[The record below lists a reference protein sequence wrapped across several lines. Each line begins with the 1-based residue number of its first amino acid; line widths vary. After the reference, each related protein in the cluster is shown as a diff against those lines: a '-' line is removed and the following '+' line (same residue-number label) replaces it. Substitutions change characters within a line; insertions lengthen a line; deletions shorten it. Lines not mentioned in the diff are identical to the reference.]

1 MGRLVVGNW
10 SNEAGYAELSAES
23 RRHIGAQGQRMLWD
37 ARAGDTV
44 VLPIRPPDG
53 VLPYVAELLGIDPGS
68 IEVVVPPEAGLPDVL
83 TAGRLADPG
92 FVSALAGHVRDRAL
106 TGLHAFYL
114 DTTVNQLTRE
124 LGLEHGTTGFT
135 FMDQGGNELGN
146 SKVVFRAM
154 SGGIGLPVPDG
165 VVADRPE
172 TVVDFAWRLLSAGGA
187 VIVKQDVNVAGFGN
201 EVLLSRDDV
210 EVAGALRSACF
221 GDRAALDAHVRERWD
236 WYTHG
241 GRRRVVV
248 EHYIPGAV
256 PLWGEV
262 AITDDGVEV
271 LGHGQIRMKPVIEGV
286 LIPVRPETAESPA
299 FSGFLAELIRLAGAL
314 RAIGYRGLNN
324 IDAMLVPDGR
334 ILFNEF
340 NARCGG
346 STHLFTIGS
355 RVVGGDYLADRCLI
369 ERREVAFP
377 EFDLAVKKLSASGL
391 AYDPLTRTGVVIAVS
406 GTRPDGT
413 GGEACVIGEDVASA
427 EILERELLRVFP
439 D

>member
-1 MGRLVVGNW
+1 MGRLVIGNW
-10 SNEAGYAELSAES
+10 SNEPGYEELAPAA

-44 VLPIRPPDG
+44 ILPIRPPEG
-53 VLPYVAELLGIDPGS
+53 FVHYVAELLGVDQGS
-68 IEVVVPPEAGLPDVL
+68 IEVMVPPEAGLPDVL
-83 TAGRLADPG
+83 TAERLTEPG
-92 FVSALAGHVRDRAL
+92 FVTALAGHVRARGVS
-106 TGLHAFYL
+106 GLQAFYL
-114 DTTVNQLTRE
+114 DTTVNQLTRS
-124 LGLEHGTTGFT
+124 LGLEGGTTGFA

-146 SKVVFRAM
+146 SKVVFRAV

-165 VVADRPE
+165 VVTDQPD
-172 TVVDFAWRLLSAGGA
+172 TVVDFAWRMLSAGEA

-201 EVLLSRDDV
+201 EILLSRDDV
-210 EVAGALRSACF
+210 EVTGALHSARF
-221 GDRAALDAHVRERWD
+221 GDRAILAAHVDRRWG
-236 WYTHG
+236 WYSHH

-299 FSGFLAELIRLAGAL
+299 FTGFLADLVRLAEAL

-340 NARCGG
+340 NARFGG
-346 STHLFTIGS
+346 STHLFTIGA
-355 RVVGGDYLADRCLI
+355 RVVGGKYLTDRCLI

-377 EFDLAVKKLSASGL
+377 EFDLAIKKLSASGL

-427 EILERELLRVFP
+427 EALERRLQGLFP
-439 D
+439 G